1 MRHVALTPE
10 RLAEMQDCF
19 ERALDLPREE
29 RDTYL
34 RSVHAR
40 DEDLATRVRALL
52 DAHARTGSELQ
63 SPVSADIVLDL
74 TTDRR
79 LGSHVGAY
87 EIVRLIGFGGM
98 GTVYEAVR
106 ADDQY
111 RKHVAV
117 KFLSAQAT
125 SDTAIQRFRRERQIL
140 ANLAHPNIA
149 ALIDGGVSDDG
160 QPYFVMEYIEGEPL
174 TRWCDARLL
183 AVPARLELFR
193 QVCAAVQY
201 AHQSLVVHRDLK
213 PANILVTGDGV
224 VKLLDFGIAKLLPS
238 DADDSHEFPLTRAG
252 TRAFT
257 PDYASPEQLLGQPIG
272 TRSDVYALGVV
283 LYELLC
289 GARPFELR
297 GKSHSE
303 IERLVSQETP
313 TRPSVALG
321 DARAVAL
328 SERSPTKARGRLE
341 GDLDAVVM
349 KALRKEP
356 ERRYGSVDEL
366 SADLGRYLG
375 DHPVSARP
383 DDFAYRLGKL
393 VRRRRVETI
402 AAVLVT
408 ASVIAA
414 VVVSTRQARVA
425 NVERER
431 ATEVTAFLTTMLGA
445 ANPGSFGR
453 DVKVREVLD
462 SASVKANGL
471 AARPEL
477 EAETRGIIGGTYLAL
492 GEFELAERQYRAAVA
507 ARERAA
513 PNGDRATAVA
523 IERLSMAIEF
533 QGRYAAADTLLRSST
548 AMFDRFGYGN
558 DVVRADHLD
567 NRARILGAL
576 SKGAEAE
583 PLFLEALAIQR
594 KLKPRNDSALAS
606 AYTNLAVVQSDLGN
620 NASAETLMVAAVA
633 AAKRAYGPVHPL
645 VAAILS
651 PLASVQERAGAIA
664 RADSTYLE
672 GLAMRRTLL
681 GEEHPDYAWSMFNY
695 ADHLL
700 SVGRYAEAA
709 EWSRRVLR
717 LRGRTLKDSHPAVST
732 SMGLLGRALARMDSL
747 DVAEKWLRESL
758 ALRRANYEPGH
769 YLIASS
775 ESILGE
781 HLALRKQFPQ
791 AETLLLRSER
801 ALVAARGEKAPIVGD
816 ARKRIVAMYDAWGKS
831 DEAARWRAKLPT
843 S

>member
-1 MRHVALTPE
+1 MTNVALTPE

-19 ERALDLPREE
+19 ERALDLVREE
-29 RDTYL
+29 RETYL
-34 RSVHAR
+34 RSVQAR
-40 DEDLATRVRALL
+40 DADLANRVRALL

-63 SPVSADIVLDL
+63 SPVSADLALDV
-74 TTDRR
+74 TPDRR
-79 LGSHVGAY
+79 LGTQVGAY

-106 ADDQY
+106 ADDHY
-111 RKHVAV
+111 RKRVAV

-140 ANLAHPNIA
+140 ANLTHPNIA
-149 ALIDGGVSDDG
+149 ALVDGGVSDDG

-174 TRWCDARLL
+174 TRWCDARSL
-183 AVPARLELFR
+183 AVAARLELFR
-193 QVCAAVQY
+193 QVCSAVQY

-238 DADDSHEFPLTRAG
+238 GGDDSHEFPLTRAG
-252 TRAFT
+252 GRAFT

-303 IERLVSQETP
+303 VERLVSQETP

-321 DARAVAL
+321 DDRAVAL
-328 SERSPTKARGRLE
+328 SERSSTKARGRIE

-356 ERRYGSVDEL
+356 ERRYGSADEL
-366 SADLGRYLG
+366 SADLEHYLQ
-375 DHPVSARP
+375 DRPVSARP
-383 DDFAYRLGKL
+383 DDFSYRFGKF
-393 VRRRRVETI
+393 VRRRRVETV
-402 AAVLVT
+402 AVAIVIV
-408 ASVIAA
+408 SVVAA
-414 VVVSTRQARVA
+414 VVVSRWQASVA
-425 NVERER
+425 NVERAR

-445 ANPGSFGR
+445 ANPGAFGR
-453 DVKVREVLD
+453 DVKMREVLD
-462 SASVKANGL
+462 SASIKANGL
-471 AARPEL
+471 AARPAL
-477 EAETRGIIGGTYLAL
+477 EAEIRGIIGGTYLAL
-492 GEFELAERQYRAAVA
+492 GEFEVAERQYRTAVA
-507 ARERAA
+507 AHQKAT
-513 PNGDRATAVA
+513 PGGDRGTAAA
-523 IERLSMAIEF
+523 IARLSMAIEF

-548 AMFDRFGYGN
+548 AMFDRYGYGSET
-558 DVVRADHLD
+558 VRADHLD
-567 NRARILGAL
+567 NRARILSYL
-576 SKGAEAE
+576 SKGADAE
-583 PLFLEALAIQR
+583 PLFAEALTIQR
-594 KLKPRNDSALAS
+594 NLSPRNDSALAA
-606 AYTNLAVVQSDLGN
+606 AYTNLAVVQSDLGRN
-620 NASAETLMVAAVA
+620 TSAETLMVAAVA

-700 SVGRYAEAA
+700 SVGRYAESA
-709 EWSRRVLR
+709 EWSRRVLK
-717 LRGRTLKDSHPAVST
+717 LRGKTLKDSHPAVAT
-732 SMGLLGRALARMDSL
+732 SMSLLGRALGRMDSL
-747 DVAEKWLRESL
+747 DVAENWLRESL
-758 ALRRANYEPGH
+758 ALRRANYDSGH

-801 ALVAARGEKAPIVGD
+801 ALVSARGEKAPIVAD
-816 ARKRIVAMYDAWGKS
+816 ARKRIVELYDAWGKS